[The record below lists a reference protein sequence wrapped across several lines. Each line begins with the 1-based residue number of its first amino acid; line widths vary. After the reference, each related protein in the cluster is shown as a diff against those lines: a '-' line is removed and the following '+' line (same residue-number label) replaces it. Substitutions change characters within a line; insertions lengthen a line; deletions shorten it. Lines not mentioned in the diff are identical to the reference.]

1 MDVRTVGGTTRLQPD
16 FTRVN
21 ELAVRTERLP
31 RRERD
36 GVLPFPAAMWLWV
49 GLATLLRLAVWAS
62 AAVLGVGVVAAAAV
76 LPGVPGPVLFAGAA
90 AALVALLVRVAR
102 GLRRRSEASRQA
114 AVAREYWSW
123 RRPPARF
130 EHEPAALDLP
140 SWLGDPLHRRLLRL
154 VRPRRTAPHAVR
166 VRWAHRWERSRELR
180 AVVPR
185 LTGVTALA
193 AVLTVGA
200 WRAGWLGAHAPA
212 AVPADVELG
221 GRVPNPDVL
230 PALDVAVAAVAD
242 YAWHLVDMV
251 PMLGLA
257 DVLGWS
263 RPAALAAGGLQD
275 GLAVAYRVAVL
286 LVLAATAVAL
296 LGRRVEVDAKPP
308 LLAGQVERALVEE
321 LVQARRLLEGGN
333 GRHDQRLF
341 DAACRRLRA
350 DTVAVPAPHEQ
361 WNTESLCH
369 ALALEQS
376 WMTDWRVPEQRSVLS

>member
-36 GVLPFPAAMWLWV
+36 GVLPFPGAMWLWV
-49 GLATLLRLAVWAS
+49 GLSTLLRLAVWAA
-62 AAVLGVGVVAAAAV
+62 AAVLGVAVVAAAAV
-76 LPGVPGPVLFAGAA
+76 QPGVPGPVLFATAA
-90 AALVALLVRVAR
+90 ALLVALLVRVGR

-123 RRPPARF
+123 RRPPVRF
-130 EHEPAALDLP
+130 EREPAALDLP
-140 SWLGDPLHRRLLRL
+140 SWLSDPMHRRLLRV
-154 VRPRRTAPHAVR
+154 VRPRRIAPHADR
-166 VRWAHRWERSRELR
+166 VSWAHRWARSRELR

-193 AVLTVGA
+193 AVLTVAA
-200 WRAGWLGAHAPA
+200 WRAGWLSVHAPA

-221 GRVPNPDVL
+221 DRVPNPDVL
-230 PALDVAVAAVAD
+230 AALDVVVAAVAD
-242 YAWHLVDMV
+242 YTWHLVDMV
-251 PMLGLA
+251 PLLGLA
-257 DVLGWS
+257 DVLGWA
-263 RPAALAAGGLQD
+263 RPAALASGGLQD
-275 GLAVAYRVAVL
+275 GLAVVFRLAVL
-286 LVLAATAVAL
+286 LILAATAAAM
-296 LGRRVEVDAKPP
+296 LGRRVDVDAKPP

-321 LVQARRLLEGGN
+321 LVKARRLLEGGT

-341 DAACRRLRA
+341 DAACRRLRTDA
-350 DTVAVPAPHEQ
+350 VALPAPYEQ
-361 WNTESLCH
+361 WTAESLCH

-376 WMTDWRVPEQRSVLS
+376 WMSDWRVPEQRSVLS

>member
-36 GVLPFPAAMWLWV
+36 GVLPFPGAMWLWV
-49 GLATLLRLAVWAS
+49 GPATLLRLVVWAAGALLLVS
-62 AAVLGVGVVAAAAV
+62 VVAAAAV
-76 LPGVPGPVLFAGAA
+76 LPGVPGPVLFAMAA
-90 AALVALLVRVAR
+90 TALAALLVRFAR
-102 GLRRRSEASRQA
+102 GLRRRSQASRQA

-130 EHEPAALDLP
+130 EHEPAPVDLP
-140 SWLGDPLHRRLLRL
+140 SWLADPMHRRLLRL
-154 VRPRRTAPHAVR
+154 VRPRRTAPHADR
-166 VRWAHRWERSRELR
+166 VRWAHRWAYSRELR
-180 AVVPR
+180 MVVPR

-193 AVLTVGA
+193 AVLTVAA
-200 WRAGWLGAHAPA
+200 WRAGWLSAQAPA
-212 AVPADVELG
+212 AVPADAELG

-251 PMLGLA
+251 PLLGLA
-257 DVLGWS
+257 DVLGWA
-263 RPAALAAGGLQD
+263 RPAALASGGLQD
-275 GLAVAYRVAVL
+275 GLAVVYRLAVL
-286 LVLAATAVAL
+286 LILAVAVAAL

-321 LVQARRLLEGGN
+321 LVKARRLLEGGS
-333 GRHDQRLF
+333 GRHDQRLL

-350 DTVAVPAPHEQ
+350 DAVTLPAPYEQ
-361 WNTESLCH
+361 WTAEALCH

-376 WMTDWRVPEQRSVLS
+376 WMNDWRVPEQRSVLS

>member
-36 GVLPFPAAMWLWV
+36 GVLPFPGAMWLWV
-49 GLATLLRLAVWAS
+49 GLAALVRLVVWTA
-62 AAVLGVGVVAAAAV
+62 AAVLAVAVVAAAAV
-76 LPGVPGPVLFAGAA
+76 LPGVPGPVLFVMAGAG
-90 AALVALLVRVAR
+90 LVALLVRVAR
-102 GLRRRSEASRQA
+102 GLRRRSEASRRA

-130 EHEPAALDLP
+130 EHEPGALDLP
-140 SWLGDPLHRRLLRL
+140 SWLADPMHRRLLRL
-154 VRPRRTAPHAVR
+154 VRPRRTAPHADR
-166 VRWAHRWERSRELR
+166 VRWAHRWARSRELS
-180 AVVPR
+180 ALVPR
-185 LTGVTALA
+185 LTVVTALA

-200 WRAGWLGAHAPA
+200 WRAGWLHGHAPV

-251 PMLGLA
+251 PLLGLTE
-257 DVLGWS
+257 VLGWA
-263 RPAALAAGGLQD
+263 RPAALSGGGLQD
-275 GLAVAYRVAVL
+275 GLAVAFRVGVL
-286 LVLAATAVAL
+286 LILAATVAAT

-321 LVQARRLLEGGN
+321 LVKARRLLAGGA
-333 GRHDQRLF
+333 GGDDQRLL

-350 DTVAVPAPHEQ
+350 DAVTVPAPYEQ
-361 WNTESLCH
+361 WTAESLCH

-376 WMTDWRVPEQRSVLS
+376 WMNDWRVPEQRSVLS